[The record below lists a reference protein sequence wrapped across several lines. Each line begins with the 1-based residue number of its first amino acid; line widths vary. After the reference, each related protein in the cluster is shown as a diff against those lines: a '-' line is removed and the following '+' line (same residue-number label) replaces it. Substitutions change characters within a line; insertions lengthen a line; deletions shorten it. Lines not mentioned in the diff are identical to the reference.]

1 MGRAARRLP
10 GTLKAIASVVRL
22 VYLESQPK
30 GGTLK
35 TDRPIWDV
43 ETQKS
48 EVLVPGVDPQPSRD
62 SCGDLVFGGKF
73 ERPCTLRC
81 ASCEKG
87 GQVQP
92 HKGPRGP

>member
-10 GTLKAIASVVRL
+10 GTLKAIACLFVGEMASVVRV

-48 EVLVPGVDPQPSRD
+48 LKYWFQ
-62 SCGDLVFGGKF
+62 
-73 ERPCTLRC
+73 
-81 ASCEKG
+81 A
-87 GQVQP
+87 
-92 HKGPRGP
+92 